1 MKVLDTITGWLWPWD
16 RPTNYGWYHI
26 LWLVIMVGLCVFF
39 CLKFARKHDDKIDN
53 RVIFGFG
60 VFLVVIETYKQIFV
74 TVDNGQFIWGTFPFQ
89 FCSVPMYAAFI
100 GPLIRKKS
108 IQDVFYKFI
117 ALFGFVAGTAVM
129 LYPDTCFH
137 TEYVTILLHTMMWH
151 TSMVIMGIYLII
163 SKRYCSNIKNLLNE
177 VGSGAI
183 IFAIIVVISLVVN
196 IVSYHL
202 YFGTDKNTTGQIINF
217 MYISPYYSCPF
228 PILGDIKEHV
238 HFVFFFIIYLIAF
251 ALGISIVW
259 FAIFGI
265 RKLVEFI
272 NAKVEKKREEKL
284 NKTVE

>member
-183 IFAIIVVISLVVN
+183 IFAIIVIISLVVN

>member
-284 NKTVE
+284 AKTAD